1 MKEEEATVSMK
12 QIMQRLRGSN
22 PIENKSICE
31 DFMDDVST
39 LVARMFDL
47 YSCHPEIL
55 LAYGVKVEVVV
66 SHLGEPVKKSVI
78 GSTEVCEKFLN
89 LMEEEHEKA

>member
-1 MKEEEATVSMK
+1 MKQEDATVSMA
-12 QIMQRLRGSN
+12 QIVQRLRRSN

-31 DFMDDVST
+31 DFMDDVNT
-39 LVARMFDL
+39 LVASMADL

-55 LAYGVKVEVVV
+55 MAYGVKVEVIV

-78 GSTEVCEKFLN
+78 GSTEVCEKILN
-89 LMEEEHEKA
+89 FMENQNEKN